1 MIGEQKQLLD
11 VLMVAIGNALSNL
24 HTATIAKVTAVNAK
38 TINCRPVINRIVD
51 GVSIDLPEFI
61 DVPVLTLQGGGSYT
75 AYPVAVG
82 DYVALFFTERCF
94 DRWWNGQDYQ
104 PPLELRMHDY
114 SDGIALLGL
123 NPLAGLIPI
132 PTTIKQVGDTEQQG
146 NYTHTG
152 NRTQTGDYTQ
162 TGDLIRQGAESVT
175 GDRTQTG
182 ALNVIGNIAAT
193 SFSGPAG
200 GAMTSSS
207 RMDTAGYDVSG
218 TAGVSGSFTTADSKT
233 VTVTNGII
241 TSIV

>member
-1 MIGEQKQLLD
+1 
-11 VLMVAIGNALSNL
+11 
-24 HTATIAKVTAVNAK
+24 
-38 TINCRPVINRIVD
+38 
-51 GVSIDLPEFI
+51 
-61 DVPVLTLQGGGSYT
+61 
-75 AYPVAVG
+75 
-82 DYVALFFTERCF
+82 VALFFTERCF